1 MRAIKQKT
9 EWSRADNARLI
20 QMMEKGWTFPQ
31 IAMSLGRSENAVKEH
46 FKHLASLNERLRE
59 QSEDTSG
66 KYIIKMTDFDTS
78 IVVTYMEVDIKFFG
92 NSTKAWNYTMGVIR
106 AENLKARSNGLKQFY
121 WVRYK

>member
-1 MRAIKQKT
+1 MVKGGQRPPD
-9 EWSRADNARLI
+9 ADEGKGVDIPPDSHVAR
-20 QMMEKGWTFPQ
+20 T
-31 IAMSLGRSENAVKEH
+31 LGRSENAVKDR
-46 FKHLASLNERLRE
+46 FKYLASINERLRE

-92 NSTKAWNYTMGVIR
+92 NSAKAWNYTMGVIR

>member
-9 EWSRADNARLI
+9 EWSRADNARLM
-20 QMMEKGWTFPQ
+20 QMKEKGWTFPQ
-31 IAMSLGRSENAVKEH
+31 IAMSLGRSENAVKDR
-46 FKHLASLNERLRE
+46 FKYLASINERLRE

-92 NSTKAWNYTMGVIR
+92 NSAKAWNYTMGVIR

>member
-1 MRAIKQKT
+1 MRATKQKT

-20 QMMEKGWTFPQ
+20 QMREKGWTFPQ
-31 IAMSLGRSENAVKEH
+31 IAMSLGRSENAVKDH
-46 FKHLASLNERLRE
+46 FKYLASLNDRLRE

-92 NSTKAWNYTMGVIR
+92 NSTKAWNYTRGVIR